1 MFKQFSLFL
10 IILSILTGCGA
21 SIDSIETYTPVPLER
36 APFMPTKEEIKTGKT
51 KVVLTP
57 IDDRN
62 FKLAQRANL
71 GQSLYIELD
80 KELSTSGTVEV
91 LDRHIAQKFDEE
103 IKLSE
108 LGQESQMDEVELSV
122 AKFAISGSLS
132 NVQFISRYT
141 QRQIYTDKKGKQYV
155 TPAHY
160 NYTAAVSGILK
171 VYSIPSMKVLKTIE
185 FSDSVGR
192 REDSRFFGNN
202 HIPIDASGMI
212 NRAGRDAIHSTRHA
226 FKNFL
231 APKGYIMKLRQL
243 DEDEQIVQIS
253 IGSLDGLEVGNE
265 VHIYSTISSE
275 NPLTEEIE
283 IETIKIADGIVS
295 DKLSEHRA
303 WIIIEER
310 TRPIKLGD
318 YVKAKY
324 SKGFQDYF
332 NDFVTTY

>member
-1 MFKQFSLFL
+1 MFKQVSLFTLL
-10 IILSILTGCGA
+10 ITLLTGCGA
-21 SIDSIETYTPVPLER
+21 SIDSIETYTPIPLER
-36 APFMPTKEEIKTGKT
+36 SPFMPTKEELKTGKT

-62 FKLAQRANL
+62 FKLAQHANL

-91 LDRHIAQKFDEE
+91 LDRNIAQKFDEE

-108 LGQESQMDEVELSV
+108 LGQESRMDEVELNV

-132 NVQFISRYT
+132 NVQFISRFT
-141 QRQIYTDKKGKQYV
+141 QRQVYTDKKGKQYV

-171 VYSIPSMKVLKTIE
+171 VYSIPSMKVLKTIV
-185 FSDSVGR
+185 FSDYVSR

-202 HIPIDASGMI
+202 HVPLDASGMI

-231 APKGYIMKLRQL
+231 APKGYIMKLRQK
-243 DEDEQIVQIS
+243 DEDEQIVQVS
-253 IGSLDGLEVGNE
+253 IGSLDGLEVGSE

-283 IETIKIADGIVS
+283 IETVKIADGIVS
-295 DKLSEHRA
+295 DKISEHRA
-303 WIIIEER
+303 WIIIEEK
-310 TRPIKLGD
+310 TRNIKLGD
-318 YVKAKY
+318 FIKAKY
-324 SKGFQDYF
+324 SKSFSDYF
-332 NDFVTTY
+332 ENIVSVY